1 MPSICPL
8 NTLYAIAN
16 SHYWPLEK
24 LKAWA
29 DCIISQVASPKPWL
43 VALSLA
49 TTVEEAESAILLELA
64 GIGDSTYY
72 LMIGFYYLQYLDN
85 PQLEQQIHYKVF
97 SIYDACFHA
106 EKPELHTSENQHYG
120 QLSQAAMDDLLSA
133 LMMNSHSAT
142 FSF

>member
-24 LKAWA
+24 LQAWA

-106 EKPELHTSENQHYG
+106 EKPELHTPANRKHA
-120 QLSQAAMDDLLSA
+120 QLSQAALEKLLSVT
-133 LMMNSHSAT
+133 LIT
-142 FSF
+142 DDYEQFSF